1 MLSLLKKTA
10 SVCLTLLGQRKFLFF
25 LGVLCCMGMGYGQ
38 TVSITAPDPNAD
50 ENGLDS
56 GQFRVSVVGGLLTN
70 VEVFLTIDAAST
82 AISGLDYVAL
92 PISVNVPII
101 ALVGSVEVDLSV
113 LQDGLIEPDETVVWN
128 IVPDA
133 SYTVGANPSA
143 TVTISSE
150 DVANINIDSPTPIVE
165 GNGPG
170 DSTIDFTVNIDQS
183 DPNND
188 ITVNYLISG
197 GNENGIGDVL
207 TFPAGTTTLSQS
219 VSVSTTGDTTLEPDE
234 NISVELSAPSAN
246 AVITN
251 TLGTS
256 SFVNDDAASVTIANV
271 STAEDVAGG
280 NMVFTVT
287 LDNDVALGTD
297 VQYTFSDGTATGG
310 GVDYTGVNN
319 TLSFLGTA
327 EVQNITVPIVNDAIV
342 EGDETFTITL
352 LTPTNGVTAS
362 GSPATGA
369 IINDDTATVSIANTT
384 NGSENNVGAVTNGVL
399 TVTQSAVSATDTNVT
414 YTISGGTATEGD
426 DFTATGTVT
435 IPAGDLSAN
444 FLLTVLEDTLVEGA
458 ETVEITLSGTSN
470 PSITLDAVDS
480 AINSIT
486 DDDVPDPCP
495 TAPSAPPLD
504 ASEPTVFCDVINVD
518 LNDYLTSTT
527 APSGTVLTWSVDSNP
542 LETDAHLISS
552 NVVDPGSYYG
562 FFYDES
568 NDCASPVLQITL
580 VRNYTP
586 VMDMEETVGSSRCGE
601 GTVTLTALAT
611 VEDGNTITYNWFA
624 VPTGGTSLGTG
635 SSFETPP
642 LTETTSYYV
651 SASANGCVSE
661 RVEVVATINETP
673 LAGVP
678 LEDISVCNVTSDDG
692 PNTLDLDDTL
702 IGQDAGTW
710 TVVTDPSD
718 GTLVIGTGNVV
729 DFTGLP
735 SGNYVF
741 EYTTNVAVAPC
752 ENTTAQV
759 TVSVLDCVSNEAI
772 DLAVTKQLKD
782 EIAYLLGDP
791 ITFIITLENVE
802 GKTVTDIVVSDLLD
816 DAFQYEGHQATLGD
830 YDPTTGE
837 WTIDN
842 MPATDA
848 TATLE
853 ITVISTTAG
862 TFQNTATLVASLPND
877 GVASNNTATVSVQV
891 NRSQCEDPGTIC
903 NIFSPN
909 GDGVNDRLT
918 LVDHASYPNNTF
930 EVFDRYGNSVF
941 QMDGYDSSWDGT
953 GKNGDLPKGTYFYL
967 LDLGDGSEVV
977 KGWIQIV
984 RKN

>member
-1 MLSLLKKTA
+1 MN
-10 SVCLTLLGQRKFLFF
+10 LT
-25 LGVLCCMGMGYGQ
+25 
-38 TVSITAPDPNAD
+38 S
-50 ENGLDS
+50 
-56 GQFRVSVVGGLLTN
+56 
-70 VEVFLTIDAAST
+70 
-82 AISGLDYVAL
+82 
-92 PISVNVPII
+92 
-101 ALVGSVEVDLSV
+101 
-113 LQDGLIEPDETVVWN
+113 
-128 IVPDA
+128 
-133 SYTVGANPSA
+133 
-143 TVTISSE
+143 
-150 DVANINIDSPTPIVE
+150 
-165 GNGPG
+165 
-170 DSTIDFTVNIDQS
+170 
-183 DPNND
+183 
-188 ITVNYLISG
+188 
-197 GNENGIGDVL
+197 
-207 TFPAGTTTLSQS
+207 
-219 VSVSTTGDTTLEPDE
+219 
-234 NISVELSAPSAN
+234 
-246 AVITN
+246 
-251 TLGTS
+251 
-256 SFVNDDAASVTIANV
+256 
-271 STAEDVAGG
+271 
-280 NMVFTVT
+280 
-287 LDNDVALGTD
+287 
-297 VQYTFSDGTATGG
+297 
-310 GVDYTGVNN
+310 
-319 TLSFLGTA
+319 
-327 EVQNITVPIVNDAIV
+327 
-342 EGDETFTITL
+342 
-352 LTPTNGVTAS
+352 
-362 GSPATGA
+362 
-369 IINDDTATVSIANTT
+369 
-384 NGSENNVGAVTNGVL
+384 
-399 TVTQSAVSATDTNVT
+399 
-414 YTISGGTATEGD
+414 
-426 DFTATGTVT
+426 
-435 IPAGDLSAN
+435 
-444 FLLTVLEDTLVEGA
+444 
-458 ETVEITLSGTSN
+458 
-470 PSITLDAVDS
+470 
-480 AINSIT
+480 
-486 DDDVPDPCP
+486 DDVPGPCP

-527 APSGTVLTWSVDSNP
+527 APPGTVLTWSVDPNP

-611 VEDGNTITYNWFA
+611 VEDGSTITYNWFA
-624 VPTGGTSLGTG
+624 APTGGSSLGTG
-635 SSFETPP
+635 SSFETPS

-735 SGNYVF
+735 SGDYVF
-741 EYTTNVAVAPC
+741 EYTTNGAVAPC

-837 WTIDN
+837 WTIAN
-842 MPATDA
+842 MATTDA

-853 ITVISTTAG
+853 ITVISTATG
-862 TFQNTATLVASLPND
+862 TLQNTATLVSSFPND
-877 GVASNNTATVSVQV
+877 DVASNNTATVSLQV
-891 NRSQCEDPGTIC
+891 NRNQCEDPGTIC

-953 GKNGDLPKGTYFYL
+953 GKNGNLPKGTYFYI